1 MADACFEIKKESFR
15 PSYYRISSD
24 GSSQEQDADQKEEEL
39 ANNAGVMEDLS
50 FMIFGDE
57 EGSAEADRLG
67 LATIHWSRKEGCSNQ
82 ENCNDSV
89 MQEEAQQH
97 LESSAGSPILFG

>member
-67 LATIHWSRKEGCSNQ
+67 LATIHWSRSLYFDRQLLCSYRNI
-82 ENCNDSV
+82 N
-89 MQEEAQQH
+89 
-97 LESSAGSPILFG
+97 